1 MPVNGLSN
9 LPISF
14 SYATCSIAAPS
25 LPAKLAAIAKAGFT
39 GIELAFPD
47 LLDYGA
53 QVLGYAIAGDKVDEL
68 VTVAK
73 KVRGLCRDHGLVV
86 MMLQPFANFE
96 GWPRGSPEREDAFR
110 RAKTWIEV
118 MGALETKILQVR
130 LYFCL
135 RGKTQEELT
144 EFRSGRPISPRKS
157 SR

>member
-1 MPVNGLSN
+1 MPTNGLSN

-25 LPAKLAAIAKAGFT
+25 LPAKLAAIANAGFT

-53 QVLGYAIAGDKVDEL
+53 QVLGHAIAADNVDEL
-68 VTVAK
+68 VAVAK
-73 KVRGLCRDHGLVV
+73 KVRGLCREHDLVV

-96 GWPRGSPEREDAFR
+96 GWPRGSAEREDAFK

-118 MGALETKILQVR
+118 MGALETNILQVSLTYLGR
-130 LYFCL
+130 
-135 RGKTQEELT
+135 KIQAELT
-144 EFRSGRPISPRKS
+144 ESRSGQPTSPRKD